1 MQLIPTDIFN
11 TLLVVHVKGGHW
23 CIFGESRP
31 WVRPM
36 LACMLQCLRITAK
49 DAMYIIWP
57 HHYNNLKY
65 IHFIINYESYRSIST
80 SSLIENLAS
89 PILTFS
95 IDYVD
100 QSRVGTVAIADSSS
114 NTWSHRPLKSRLY
127 ILYIGAWLCQTV
139 IYKFRVDV
147 DHQTYQSIIPR
158 WAGLSEIEPDRNLFT
173 KGISLFIK

>member
-65 IHFIINYESYRSIST
+65 IHFIINYESYRYIST
-80 SSLIENLAS
+80 SSLIENIAS

-100 QSRVGTVAIADSSS
+100 QSRVVAIADSSS
-114 NTWSHRPLKSRLY
+114 RREGSRDRLQGR
-127 ILYIGAWLCQTV
+127 IITLTRAREMRSLVIG
-139 IYKFRVDV
+139 
-147 DHQTYQSIIPR
+147 
-158 WAGLSEIEPDRNLFT
+158 
-173 KGISLFIK
+173 